1 MKELLN
7 KFVKSFDNEPGGFSA
22 RKLTA
27 FAIVMCI
34 LFIHYKYVNSQNAI
48 EAIIVDLCG
57 ALIALGIITAEQIIK
72 FKNGEAPQ

>member
-27 FAIVMCI
+27 FALVVCI